1 MNEHEQHWR
10 SLTGEQRAE
19 KVRELYPGIPADEA
33 RKRADEVDR
42 GLQARSD
49 REQMRAG
56 REILGGGHG
65 GLSSQMHG
73 RHPLEDA
80 GRFPQVRKPQGRQGR
95 SR

>member
-1 MNEHEQHWR
+1 MNEHEEHWR
-10 SLTGEQRAE
+10 GLTGEQRVE
-19 KVRELYPGIPADEA
+19 KVRELNPGIPADEA

-56 REILGGGHG
+56 REILGDRG
-65 GLSSQMHG
+65 GLLNQAMG
-73 RHPLEDA
+73 RHPLEDIER
-80 GRFPQVRKPQGRQGR
+80 GPQVRKPQGRQGR